1 MQQGRQ
7 ECRPSDGPA
16 TLLSPMVGMEI
27 CFFPSGPKLVLVG
40 RLPCSTGDKSVAHP
54 TDRRHSCRR
63 WWAWKS
69 VSSRRCQNLFWWVRS
84 QEASRRDQQPLRG
97 RSFRLLTA
105 HENLDTHH
113 LPGLLPPLFMT
124 HNRHSISAIKCHA
137 AVVVAAVAIIVVVV
151 TDAPRGF

>member
-16 TLLSPMVGMEI
+16 TFLSPMVGMEI

-40 RLPCSTGDKSVAHP
+40 RLSCSRGDKSVAHP

-69 VSSRRCQNLFWWVRS
+69 VSSRRGQNLFWWGGSSEPVKKTELHGKGS
-84 QEASRRDQQPLRG
+84 KSPVDQ
-97 RSFRLLTA
+97 F
-105 HENLDTHH
+105 N
-113 LPGLLPPLFMT
+113 
-124 HNRHSISAIKCHA
+124 
-137 AVVVAAVAIIVVVV
+137 
-151 TDAPRGF
+151 